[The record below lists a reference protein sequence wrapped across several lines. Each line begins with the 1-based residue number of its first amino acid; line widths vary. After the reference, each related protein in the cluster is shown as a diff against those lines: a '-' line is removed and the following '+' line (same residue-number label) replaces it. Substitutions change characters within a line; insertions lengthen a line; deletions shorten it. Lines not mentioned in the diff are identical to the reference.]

1 MSEYISAAGQL
12 ADAGLAASVFES
24 SSPGHGKASHC
35 ANCRASLVGAF
46 CHACGQSGSIHRS
59 VPHLFEEL
67 LHGMLHFD
75 GKIWRTVPLLF
86 VRPGALTYRYVHGQ
100 RVRFVSPIG
109 LFLFSIFLMFF
120 TISTWS
126 SAPKSTLNHL
136 AGLKSDLSEAAQDL
150 KDAEIDLADAK
161 AQQNEKAIIAAE
173 RAQAAAKAAL
183 EAAQVS
189 VAHAETNGA
198 PDQKKST
205 ADDPDGSWQDQLR
218 AYADSP
224 KFNSNFSFIKSPA
237 MISQLRK
244 SLHSPELLIYKIKG
258 AASEFSFLLIPMS
271 LPLFWFM
278 FLFRRNVHTFD
289 HIIFSL
295 HSLSFMALFVSAWL
309 VAESAHVP
317 ASYLIWALLVPP
329 VHVFVHLKGAYH
341 LGFWGAVWR
350 TWFLLFSALIVF
362 SSFVTMVV
370 RIGILD

>member
-12 ADAGLAASVFES
+12 VDAGLAASVFES

-35 ANCRASLVGAF
+35 ANCRASLAGAF

-86 VRPGALTYRYVHGQ
+86 FRPGALTYRYVHGQ

-109 LFLFSIFLMFF
+109 LFLFSVFLMFF
-120 TISTWS
+120 TISSWT
-126 SAPKSTLNHL
+126 SAPKSSLDRI
-136 AGLKSDLSEAAQDL
+136 AGLKPDLTEAIQDL
-150 KDAEIDLADAK
+150 KDAEIDLAEAK
-161 AQQNEKAIIAAE
+161 TQQDQKAIKEAE
-173 RAQAAAKAAL
+173 KAQAAAKAAL
-183 EAAQVS
+183 EAMQAS
-189 VAHAETNGA
+189 ISHAASEPATGH
-198 PDQKKST
+198 KKEN
-205 ADDPDGSWQDQLR
+205 AEDVEPSWQSQLR
-218 AYADSP
+218 DYVDSP
-224 KFNSNFSFIKSPA
+224 KFNSNFSFVKSPE
-237 MISQLRK
+237 MLNHLRK
-244 SLHSPELLIYKIKG
+244 NLRSPELLIYKIKG

-295 HSLSFMALFVSAWL
+295 HSLSFMALYVSFWL
-309 VAESAHVP
+309 AAEAFHVP
-317 ASYLIWALLVPP
+317 VMYLLWALLVPP
-329 VHVFVHLKGAYH
+329 IHVFVHLKGAYH

-350 TWFLLFSALIVF
+350 TWFLLFSALFVF
-362 SSFVTMVV
+362 ASFVTMVV
-370 RIGILD
+370 LIGVLD

>member
-1 MSEYISAAGQL
+1 MSEYLSAAGQL

-24 SSPGHGKASHC
+24 SAPGHGKASHC
-35 ANCRASLVGAF
+35 ANCRAPLVGAF
-46 CHACGQSGSIHRS
+46 CHACGQSGAIHRS

-86 VRPGALTYRYVHGQ
+86 FRPGALTYRYVHGQ

-126 SAPKSTLNHL
+126 SAPKSSLDRI
-136 AGLKSDLSEAAQDL
+136 AGLKPDLTEAAEDL
-150 KDAEIDLADAK
+150 KDAEADLVDARSH
-161 AQQNEKAIIAAE
+161 QDEKAIKAAE
-173 RAQAAAKAAL
+173 KAQAAAKAAI
-183 EAAQVS
+183 EAAQARIS
-189 VAHAETNGA
+189 HAESKADTET
-198 PDQKKST
+198 KKDA
-205 ADDPDGSWQDQLR
+205 ADDSDSSWQKDLR
-218 AYADSP
+218 AYVDSP
-224 KFNSNFSFIKSPA
+224 KLNSDFSFVKSPE
-237 MISQLRK
+237 MLSHLRK
-244 SLHSPELLIYKIKG
+244 SLRSPELLIYKIKG

-295 HSLSFMALFVSAWL
+295 HSLSFMALFVSSWL
-309 VAESAHVP
+309 AAESAHVP
-317 ASYLIWALLVPP
+317 AQYLAWALLVPP
-329 VHVFVHLKGAYH
+329 IHVFVHLKGAYH

-350 TWFLLFSALIVF
+350 TWFLLIMALMVF
-362 SSFVTMVV
+362 VSFVLMVV
-370 RIGILD
+370 LIGLLD